1 LAQVSGS
8 SDRGLAVIS
17 RDFAASHL
25 FGAMRRVLRST
36 SSVLKKQS
44 FDDIESLVT
53 TLGVISAL
61 VFTFV
66 IPLQYQASPSMTT
79 LADFRSML
87 CRSQDFRDYVA
98 EVMSWYD
105 VGTHGFE
112 TFNFSVPTGAGK
124 TFDIEQELK
133 MGLQARHG
141 EAKLTFMGVE
151 HMDCIADPL
160 VVSTAE
166 VLFEDFPSK
175 YVKVWIANHPEM
187 HPESQETEKYVAASA
202 AFSFSALVWSLIL
215 YISLAL
221 SPARESVAGER
232 AWVRW
237 GMWALMFGWLL
248 LVMGCFTFLVGH
260 NKFVIMQSPYPG
272 PTKVFAFIIGMCV
285 LTTPLA
291 IVALLIAIYL
301 FVISVKASKSE
312 ENEREE
318 QRQLQAQEQGEAWR
332 A

>member
-1 LAQVSGS
+1 
-8 SDRGLAVIS
+8 
-17 RDFAASHL
+17 
-25 FGAMRRVLRST
+25 MRRVLRST
-36 SSVLKKQS
+36 SSVLKTQS
-44 FDDIESLVT
+44 FEDIESLVT

-66 IPLQYQASPSMTT
+66 IPLQYEASPSLTT

-87 CRSQDFRDYVA
+87 CQSQEFRDYVV
-98 EVMSWYD
+98 EIMSWYD
-105 VGTHGFE
+105 VGTHEFE
-112 TFNFSVPTGAGK
+112 RFNFSVPIGGGK

-133 MGLQARHG
+133 MGLQTRHG
-141 EAKLTFMGVE
+141 EAKLTFFGAE

-160 VVSTAE
+160 VVSAAE
-166 VLFEDFPSK
+166 VLFEDFPTK
-175 YVKVWIANHPEM
+175 YAKVWIANHPDN
-187 HPESQETEKYVAASA
+187 HPESQGTEKYVAISA

-232 AWVRW
+232 AWTRW

-260 NKFVIMQSPYPG
+260 NKFIIMQSTYPG
-272 PTKVFAFIIGMCV
+272 PTHLFASNIGMYA
-285 LTTPLA
+285 LTTPLSI
-291 IVALLIAIYL
+291 IVLFIAIYL
-301 FVISVKASKSE
+301 FVMSVQASKCD
-312 ENEREE
+312 ENEQEK
-318 QRQLQAQEQGEAWR
+318 QRQLQAQEEGEATIAWR